1 MVSKKSVEKQLKKLN
16 FNPIGWGKG
25 EVQELHHI
33 LLPDE
38 QIYELANGI
47 YEGGFALLVS
57 TDIRVLLVDKKPL
70 NYLNVEDLRFDMINE
85 IDYSHRL
92 FGAYISIA
100 TGNKNLKFRSY
111 NQYRLRKLIGHVQD
125 CMAEAKRKQTTHQQ
139 GQVEHLER
147 INEQLQKYLMAQQEY
162 QQRLQGQRTGQ
173 ASNDEPDEMR
183 PPKPSP
189 ELADFLYAQRLI
201 SQYQASTGQEPPK
214 AEPASA
220 VTTKPELTEPAQKPE
235 PGKSQLEE
243 LYADGVREVFGKQI
257 QSQAQTGDEGQPE
270 SAPPEPNGGG
280 RLPLPEIN
288 PMNIAYSKLPMALRN
303 RRFGRPSFHAHSG
316 VSAEEADP
324 SLAKAAEA

>member
-1 MVSKKSVEKQLKKLN
+1 MVSKESVNKQLKKLN
-16 FNPIGWGKG
+16 FNPIGWGRG

-92 FGAYISIA
+92 MGAYISIA
-100 TGNKNLKFRSY
+100 TGNKDLKFRSY

-125 CMAEAKRKQTTHQQ
+125 CMAEVKRTQSTRQE
-139 GQVEHLER
+139 GQVQHLER

-162 QQRLQGQRTGQ
+162 QQKLQSGSAPDDDKAR
-173 ASNDEPDEMR
+173 EPAKAE

-189 ELADFLYAQRLI
+189 ELADFLYAQQLMA
-201 SQYQASTGQEPPK
+201 QYNQAQTQ
-214 AEPASA
+214 AQAQPAA
-220 VTTKPELTEPAQKPE
+220 QLHAAKPAKTKKPES
-235 PGKSQLEE
+235 KSQLEE
-243 LYADGVREVFGKQI
+243 LYAEGVREVFGKH
-257 QSQAQTGDEGQPE
+257 GQEDQPLVETAAPMPE
-270 SAPPEPNGGG
+270 VSA
-280 RLPLPEIN
+280 I
-288 PMNIAYSKLPMALRN
+288 NIAYSKLPMALRN
-303 RRFGRPSFHAHSG
+303 RKFGRPSFHAYSG
-316 VSAEEADP
+316 SRGDEPKPEATY
-324 SLAKAAEA
+324 